1 MIRLSKRLSAIANF
15 VDKCAV
21 VADVGSDHGLLLI
34 YLASLG
40 KIAKGY
46 GIENKPGPYQILK
59 HNLESHSEAELKP
72 LLQDG
77 ISNLEKDV
85 DTIVLAGLGG
95 DTIVGILK
103 NGVAN
108 LKNVKTIIT
117 DSHTSIGEVR
127 RHIVALGFIIKDEA
141 LVLEKDKYYEI
152 CKFVKSDERPAYS
165 DFEYR
170 RGPIIIKSPAFRH
183 YAKALI
189 KKMDAIL
196 EKDLPEAMKELVRQE
211 REVLLPYEN

>member
-46 GIENKPGPYQILK
+46 GIENKSGPYQILK

-77 ISNLEKDV
+77 ISSLEKDV

-127 RHIVALGFIIKDEA
+127 RHIVALGFIIKDEV

-183 YAKALI
+183 YAKVLI